1 MGNKVGTTEEEEE
14 EEEAE
19 EISLRFA
26 RRTANGFGQ
35 ETGAVRTVTDARCWV
50 ASGTSPSHD
59 SGRHSAQTCS
69 GQSGIESLSRRV
81 GESAT
86 EAVAELVTHPYDCI
100 SKMTDGLTYFT
111 ENG

>member
-1 MGNKVGTTEEEEE
+1 MTSASEATTTTTTMGNKVGTTEEEEE
-14 EEEAE
+14 EEEEAAAE
-19 EISLRFA
+19 ERSRRFA

-69 GQSGIESLSRRV
+69 GQSGIESFS
-81 GESAT
+81 
-86 EAVAELVTHPYDCI
+86 H
-100 SKMTDGLTYFT
+100 
-111 ENG
+111 